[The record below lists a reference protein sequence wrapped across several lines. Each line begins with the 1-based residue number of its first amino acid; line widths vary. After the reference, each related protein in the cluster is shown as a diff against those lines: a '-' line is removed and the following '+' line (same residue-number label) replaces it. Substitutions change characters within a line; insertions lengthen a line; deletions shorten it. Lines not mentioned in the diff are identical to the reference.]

1 MGRTLATLPAQD
13 AALPAEAGVALEPEL
28 ELEEP
33 PEEEDPPLA
42 SEEDE
47 LDDPSEDFEEAGMEL
62 EPLPA
67 PARESVR

>member
-1 MGRTLATLPAQD
+1 MDRTLATLPAQD

-28 ELEEP
+28 EET
-33 PEEEDPPLA
+33 PEEEDPPVV
-42 SEEDE
+42 SDEDE

>member
-1 MGRTLATLPAQD
+1 MDRTLATLPAQD

-28 ELEEP
+28 EEP
-33 PEEEDPPLA
+33 PEEEDPPLV
-42 SEEDE
+42 SDEDE